1 MNSLA
6 KGKRAELEYKK
17 KMEARGLICYKPVW
31 SRFSTMKD
39 IFNLFDII
47 GINKDVVELV
57 QVKSNRCPKKVQEQI
72 KAFPVP
78 KNVKKIIAI
87 RIDGGV
93 WIELAS

>member
-17 KMEARGLICYKPVW
+17 KMEARGLVCYKPVW

-57 QVKSNRCPKKVQEQI
+57 QVKSNYCPIKVREAI
-72 KAFPVP
+72 KNFPVP
-78 KNVKKIIAI
+78 KNVKKVIAI
-87 RIDGGV
+87 RMDGGIWV
-93 WIELAS
+93 EMSL